1 MDLLER
7 VQYETPGPDEK
18 LALDAAA
25 LAGHILLES
34 GAEIFRVEET
44 IKRVANAYGME
55 GEGAFV
61 LSSGIFLTEESHK
74 HGFYANVKHIP
85 LSGVHLDKVAA
96 VNQLSRE
103 IENGMHTPEEALK
116 KLNEIKHMPEKPK
129 IAEILATGVGSGCF
143 CYLFGGSLFDSMTS
157 FFFGGILS
165 VFLGVMGKRKK
176 RTSKIVLN
184 ITSGMLVTALSILFY
199 LCKIGD
205 NLNHIV
211 IGGIIPLL
219 PGVAFTNAIRDIASE
234 DYISGTV
241 RMVDVILVAFSIAMG
256 VGVMYTLFSRMVG
269 GIVLW

>member
-1 MDLLER
+1 MDIVER
-7 VQYETPGPDEK
+7 IHEKQQADEK

-44 IKRVANAYGME
+44 IKRVANAYGMK

-103 IENGMHTPEEALK
+103 IENGMHTPAEALE
-116 KLNEIKHMPEKPK
+116 KLNEIKSMPEKPK
-129 IAEILATGVGSGCF
+129 LAQMLATGVGSGCF
-143 CYLFGGSLFDSMTS
+143 CYLFGGSVFDGMTS
-157 FFFGGILS
+157 FLVGCILCMYLS
-165 VFLGVMGKRKK
+165 VVGKRKK
-176 RTSKIVLN
+176 RTSKIVVN

-199 LCKIGD
+199 LCGIGES
-205 NLNHIV
+205 LNHIV
-211 IGGIIPLL
+211 IGSIIPLV

-241 RMVDVILVAFSIAMG
+241 RIVDVVLVAFSIAMG
-256 VGVMYTLFSRMVG
+256 VGLVYTIFSRMVG

>member
-1 MDLLER
+1 MELVEEVHKEGL
-7 VQYETPGPDEK
+7 QSDEK

-44 IKRVANAYGME
+44 IKRVANAYGMK

-85 LSGVHLDKVAA
+85 LSSVHLDKIAA

-103 IENGMHTPEEALK
+103 IESGMHTPLEAIQ
-116 KLNEIKHMPEKPK
+116 KLNEIKQMPGKSK
-129 IAEILATGVGSGCF
+129 IAELLATGVGSGCF
-143 CYLFGGSLFDSMTS
+143 CYLFGGSLFDSATS
-157 FFFGGILS
+157 FLVGCILS
-165 VFLGVMGKRKK
+165 MFLGVAGKRKK

-184 ITSGMLVTALSILFY
+184 ITSGMLVTALSIIFY
-199 LCKIGD
+199 LCGIGN

-211 IGGIIPLL
+211 IGGIIPLV

-241 RMVDVILVAFSIAMG
+241 RIVDVVLVAFSIAMG
-256 VGVMYTLFSRMVG
+256 VGLVYTIFSRLVG
-269 GIVLW
+269 GLRLW